1 MSIENSKNKRAER
14 IINEYKTPNQKF
26 IDEKVENMIVFFGSA
41 RSPSASEAET
51 LKKSN
56 PDNPK
61 LKLAKYS
68 KDAEMLAFMLSEW
81 NQQTFGYHKYS
92 ICTGGGPGIMRAA
105 NKGAYDAGGKS
116 IGLSIELPF
125 EEETNPYLSENLD
138 FNFHYFFMR
147 KFWFA
152 YRAEALV
159 IMPGGFGTMD
169 ELFEMLTLIQC
180 QKIKK
185 SFPIVMFGKEFWN
198 KFLNME
204 ALLDY
209 GVINKEDLENLFY
222 TDEVD
227 EAYKY
232 ITSRLEKLNN
242 S

>member
-1 MSIENSKNKRAER
+1 MSIENSKDKRAER
-14 IINEYKTPNQKF
+14 IINEYKIPNQKF

-41 RSPSASEAET
+41 RAPSTGEAET

-56 PDNPK
+56 PNNPK
-61 LKLAKYS
+61 LKLTKYS
-68 KDAEMLAFMLSEW
+68 EDAEMLAFMLSEW

-105 NKGAYDAGGKS
+105 NKGAYDGGGKS

-185 SFPIVMFGKEFWN
+185 TFPIVMFGKEFWN

-209 GVINKEDLENLFY
+209 GVINKEDLDNIFY

-232 ITSRLEKLNN
+232 ITFKLEKLNN
-242 S
+242 K

>member
-1 MSIENSKNKRAER
+1 MSIENSKDERAER
-14 IINEYKTPNQKF
+14 IIKEYKTPNQKF

-41 RSPSASEAET
+41 RAPSASEAET

-105 NKGAYDAGGKS
+105 NKGAYDARGKS

-169 ELFEMLTLIQC
+169 ELFEMLSLIH
-180 QKIKK
+180 I
-185 SFPIVMFGKEFWN
+185 SEPTRP
-198 KFLNME
+198 
-204 ALLDY
+204 Y
-209 GVINKEDLENLFY
+209 
-222 TDEVD
+222 
-227 EAYKY
+227 
-232 ITSRLEKLNN
+232 
-242 S
+242 

>member
-1 MSIENSKNKRAER
+1 MSIENSMDKRAER

-56 PDNPK
+56 LDNPK

-138 FNFHYFFMR
+138 FNFYYFFMR

-222 TDEVD
+222 TNEVD

-232 ITSRLEKLNN
+232 ITSKLEKLNN